1 MQPTVQTSR
10 TARIALLAAVLL
22 ALALGASL
30 STPVA
35 AAPPGPNERTL
46 SPESPRMQ
54 AFTKA
59 VKSADLNFVAQMHGL
74 GLNAEVRDELRNS
87 LLTLAIRDGDGAFAM
102 EMLELPEWRNPHVIE
117 QENQLGETPLMIA
130 AIRGATDVAHRLL
143 DLGAELNRQGWSAL
157 HYAATAGKVDM
168 IKLLIE
174 YNAYVDAHSPNGT
187 TALMMAAR
195 FNHRPAAAALLAFGA
210 DPTLRNEAGL
220 TARDYALKNTN
231 RDLAFWLEI
240 EEVSFTNRYLKRV
253 PKVKPDATL
262 EEVVIQSGGEVTTVQ
277 PSGLPGGEEGGAEPV
292 LRPGVSP
299 SPDTEVFRGIR

>member
-1 MQPTVQTSR
+1 MAFR
-10 TARIALLAAVLL
+10 LATAGMLLCLTMAGSGLPLVI
-22 ALALGASL
+22 
-30 STPVA
+30 
-35 AAPPGPNERTL
+35 AAPPATVERTL

-59 VKSADLNFVAQMHGL
+59 VKAADLDFVARMQGL
-74 GLNAEVRDELRNS
+74 GMDSGVRDELRNN
-87 LLTLAIRDGDGAFAM
+87 LLMLAIRDGDGAFA
-102 EMLELPEWRNPHVIE
+102 LELLGLPEWRTPNVIE
-117 QENQLGETPLMIA
+117 HENQLGETPLMIA

-157 HYAATAGKVDM
+157 HYAATSGKVEM

-210 DPTLRNEAGL
+210 DPTMRNEAGL
-220 TARDYALKNTN
+220 SARDYALKNAN
-231 RDLAFWLEI
+231 RDLAFWLEM
-240 EEVSFTNRYLKRV
+240 EEVSFTNRYLKRM
-253 PKVKPDATL
+253 PKINPDATL

-277 PSGLPGGEEGGAEPV
+277 PSGQSGAEEGGAEPA